1 MADDLD
7 PQGRGEIAGLLER
20 HGVRP
25 RQALGQHFLAD
36 PNLVR
41 RIVAE
46 AAVGAG
52 DRVLEVGAGTGT
64 LTRALAATGAA
75 VLAYEVDERLAPLLR
90 DALASAG
97 HVTLR
102 FADAMR
108 DDLGA
113 RLGAG
118 PWVMV
123 ANLPYNVGTP
133 LVLDLL
139 RSVPAVARYVVMV
152 QREVADR
159 FVASPG
165 DKRYGLPSVVVGLY
179 AAGARVAFGVPP
191 DVFVPRPAVASAVV
205 TMARRPD
212 PPAAAGAA
220 VDLAAAAFG
229 QRRKQLRNSLRAAL
243 DDPEAVLA
251 QAGIDPHRRAEEL
264 APADYLALA
273 GAVDAG

>member
-1 MADDLD
+1 MGDEPG
-7 PQGRGEIAGLLER
+7 PQGRGEIAALLER

-46 AAVGAG
+46 AAVGPG

-64 LTRALAATGAA
+64 LTAALAATGAE
-75 VLAYEVDERLAPLLR
+75 VLAYEVDVRLGPLLG
-90 DALASAG
+90 DVLG
-97 HVTLR
+97 ELPNVTVR
-102 FADAMR
+102 IADAMR
-108 DDLGA
+108 DDLGT
-113 RLGAG
+113 RLPGAG
-118 PWVMV
+118 WVMV

-139 RSVPAVARYVVMV
+139 RNVAAVTRYVVMV
-152 QREVADR
+152 QREVAER
-159 FVASPG
+159 LVAGPG
-165 DKRYGLPSVVVGLY
+165 GKRYGLPSVIVGLY
-179 AAGARVAFGVPP
+179 AATARIAFGVPA

-205 TMARRPD
+205 TVARRPD
-212 PPAAAGAA
+212 PPPGAEVAAE
-220 VDLAAAAFG
+220 LAAAAFG

-243 DDPEAVLA
+243 GDPEAALA
-251 QAGIDPHRRAEEL
+251 RAGIDPHRRAEEL

-273 GAVDAG
+273 EAARAS